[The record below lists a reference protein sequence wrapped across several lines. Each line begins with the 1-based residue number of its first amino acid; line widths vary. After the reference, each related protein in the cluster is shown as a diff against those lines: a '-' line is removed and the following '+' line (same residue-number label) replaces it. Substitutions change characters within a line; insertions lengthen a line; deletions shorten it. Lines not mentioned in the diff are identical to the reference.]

1 MADVPADLAAV
12 WPRVLEQLLGE
23 GRGQGLETKDGR
35 WIRRCQP
42 LALVADT
49 ALLAVPNEFAKN
61 VLEGR
66 LAPVVSESLSRECG
80 RPIRIAITVDSS
92 IGESQPPAPA
102 GQQAPPASKQ
112 RYDEYGEYGEYEEQE
127 LPTGQGGYEGY
138 GRHRAD
144 TRRPDRPDR
153 PDHAERR
160 DQHDHPDRSDRPE
173 RHDRRER
180 QDRPGRG
187 DEHPGGSGKSGASG
201 DPLPPRT
208 GPADGADQLPTAR
221 PAYPAEY
228 GDYQRPAPGAW
239 PRPAQDDYGW
249 QQQRLGFPERDPYAS
264 PAQEPYG
271 ARDQYGPQES
281 YGAPEGYG
289 GAKDAYG
296 SAKDTYG
303 GGHEPYPPSQEYSP
317 SQDYRPRPVERPA
330 YDPSRSDYDSGRSE
344 YDQRDPVRREL
355 PEPPPGGGPAH
366 RGGPAVPPSSGGGS
380 GHAAGHAAQGHGPGE
395 PTARLNPK
403 YLFDTF
409 VIGAS
414 NRFAHAAAVAVA
426 EAPAKAYNPLF
437 IYGESGLGK
446 THLLHAIGHYARSLY
461 PGTRVRYVSSEEFTN
476 EFINSIRDGKGD
488 SFRKRYREMDILL
501 VDDIQFLADKEST
514 QEEFFHTFN
523 TLHNANKQIVLSSD
537 RPPKQLV
544 TLEDRL
550 RNRFE
555 WGLITDVQPPELET
569 RIAILRKKAVQE
581 QLNAPPEVLEFIASR
596 ISRNIRELEGALIRV
611 TAFASLNRQPVDL
624 GLTEIVL
631 KDLIPGGE
639 DSAPE
644 ITAPAIMAAT
654 ADYFGLTVEDLCGTS
669 RGRALVTARQIAMYL
684 CRELTDLSLPKIG
697 AQFGGRDHTT
707 VMHADR
713 KIRALMAERRSIYN
727 QVTELTNRIKNG

>member
-1 MADVPADLAAV
+1 MADVTGDLAAV
-12 WPRVLEQLLGE
+12 WPRVLEQLLDE
-23 GRGQGLETKDGR
+23 EQGVEAKDQH
-35 WIRRCQP
+35 WLKRCQP
-42 LALVADT
+42 LALVAGT
-49 ALLAVPNEFAKN
+49 ALLAAPNEFAKS
-61 VLEGR
+61 VLETR
-66 LAPVVSESLSRECG
+66 LLKAITDALDHELG
-80 RPIRIAITVDSS
+80 GPIRIAITVDSS
-92 IGESQPPAPA
+92 TDSAAPQPAPR
-102 GQQAPPASKQ
+102 P
-112 RYDEYGEYGEYEEQE
+112 
-127 LPTGQGGYEGY
+127 
-138 GRHRAD
+138 
-144 TRRPDRPDR
+144 RPDRPQPLAYPEPPRHGYDEGPR
-153 PDHAERR
+153 MRRAYPDYPAA
-160 DQHDHPDRSDRPE
+160 PPRPE
-173 RHDRRER
+173 QGGWPQPGGGAYGHGVPAEPDSWQRPVHAYGEPDPYPQRTDWQAQPPAAEHLPAAPGRHGEAPGRGQHHREDRDE
-180 QDRPGRG
+180 RPGR
-187 DEHPGGSGKSGASG
+187 PGAPAGGAPG
-201 DPLPPRT
+201 PL
-208 GPADGADQLPTAR
+208 AAQ
-221 PAYPAEY
+221 
-228 GDYQRPAPGAW
+228 PAPAT
-239 PRPAQDDYGW
+239 
-249 QQQRLGFPERDPYAS
+249 
-264 PAQEPYG
+264 
-271 ARDQYGPQES
+271 
-281 YGAPEGYG
+281 
-289 GAKDAYG
+289 K
-296 SAKDTYG
+296 
-303 GGHEPYPPSQEYSP
+303 
-317 SQDYRPRPVERPA
+317 
-330 YDPSRSDYDSGRSE
+330 
-344 YDQRDPVRREL
+344 
-355 PEPPPGGGPAH
+355 
-366 RGGPAVPPSSGGGS
+366 
-380 GHAAGHAAQGHGPGE
+380 PGE

-476 EFINSIRDGKGD
+476 EFINSIRDGKAD
-488 SFRKRYREMDILL
+488 AFRKRYRDMDILL
-501 VDDIQFLADKEST
+501 VDDIQFLASKEST

-611 TAFASLNRQPVDL
+611 TAFANLNRQPVDL
-624 GLTEIVL
+624 QLTEIVL

-639 DSAPE
+639 DAAPE
-644 ITAPAIMAAT
+644 ITAGMIMAET
-654 ADYFGLTVEDLCGTS
+654 ASYFGLTVDDLCGSS
-669 RGRALVTARQIAMYL
+669 RSRVLVTARQIAMYL

-713 KIRALMAERRSIYN
+713 KIRSMMAERRAIYN
-727 QVTELTNRIKNG
+727 QVTELTSRIKKDK